1 MALSF
6 KTKVETLEMES
17 VPIDGSYCK
26 TANRGFWYYDAM
38 KEGRVSGPTI
48 YRQLIESAQRL
59 IGVWDTY
66 LQERDANLFNN
77 ISSKIELKIL
87 TTVNQKDEEDRNIDN
102 YYRFLEKLKKI
113 QEANGFSLI
122 MQGICKSSHQKN
134 STARIPHDR
143 FLFVD
148 DRVFIVG
155 SSLHYHSIEDD
166 AEHIIDVANTTVTEL
181 FADENKE
188 ILKNDFDSYFDKT
201 SPHYKYSTELCN
213 IPGFSI
219 R

>member
-1 MALSF
+1 MMQWKGGGEFQDL
-6 KTKVETLEMES
+6 
-17 VPIDGSYCK
+17 
-26 TANRGFWYYDAM
+26 
-38 KEGRVSGPTI
+38 TI

-59 IGVWDTY
+59 IGVLDTY

-102 YYRFLEKLKKI
+102 YYRFLEKLKKT
-113 QEANGFSLI
+113 QEANGFLLV
-122 MQGICKSSHQKN
+122 MRRICKSSHQKN

-166 AEHIIDVANTTVTEL
+166 AEHIINVANTTVTEL

-188 ILKNDFDSYFDKT
+188 ILKTDFDSYFDKT
-201 SPHYKYSTELCN
+201 NPHYKYTTEICN
-213 IPGFSI
+213 IPGFPI

>member
-1 MALSF
+1 
-6 KTKVETLEMES
+6 
-17 VPIDGSYCK
+17 
-26 TANRGFWYYDAM
+26 M

-87 TTVNQKDEEDRNIDN
+87 TTVNQKGEEDRNIDN
-102 YYRFLEKLKKI
+102 YYRFLEKLKII
-113 QEANGFSLI
+113 QEANGFSLV
-122 MQGICKSSHQKN
+122 MRGICKSSHQKK

-166 AEHIIDVANTTVTEL
+166 AEYIIDIANTTVTEL

-201 SPHYKYSTELCN
+201 NLHYKYTAELCN